1 LLDSSY
7 GNPCSS
13 SLFSTL
19 PADQMGCIRL
29 RILGLFNAD
38 PQVYDVVF
46 VQNIQAAVEII
57 GHSLQEMTG
66 KQKGPQWLGYY
77 AGMYS
82 NIACLTESR
91 PRTKCFGDE
100 HEVQTWIRK
109 GKFRQRRGL
118 FAYPGQTTPGAR
130 VLPLEWYVG
139 AITIQFS
146 QGSVYVMVDASALC
160 CTGGLDFSYHYAL
173 PDFVTVT
180 LDRIF
185 GYPDL
190 SALLIRRAAIRQIW
204 GHGVAAGPIH
214 KALEGASLPTHK
226 LLALDCAITVLY
238 RLYGTE
244 PMSTISQHTTS
255 LIKTLYS
262 RMSSARH
269 RNGQLVCEFY
279 DNHMGTV
286 GDASTHGATIV
297 FNILAIDGTMVDPDS
312 VLAFA
317 RQRHIYLGSADV

>member
-1 LLDSSY
+1 
-7 GNPCSS
+7 
-13 SLFSTL
+13 
-19 PADQMGCIRL
+19 MGCIRL

-139 AITIQFS
+139 AITIQFR
-146 QGSVYVMVDASALC
+146 Y
-160 CTGGLDFSYHYAL
+160 
-173 PDFVTVT
+173 
-180 LDRIF
+180 
-185 GYPDL
+185 
-190 SALLIRRAAIRQIW
+190 
-204 GHGVAAGPIH
+204 
-214 KALEGASLPTHK
+214 
-226 LLALDCAITVLY
+226 
-238 RLYGTE
+238 
-244 PMSTISQHTTS
+244 
-255 LIKTLYS
+255 
-262 RMSSARH
+262 
-269 RNGQLVCEFY
+269 
-279 DNHMGTV
+279 
-286 GDASTHGATIV
+286 
-297 FNILAIDGTMVDPDS
+297 
-312 VLAFA
+312 
-317 RQRHIYLGSADV
+317 